1 LFLPEDGIGG
11 HVVVLLEVLWVDVEE
26 LLYVIHCLAGSKD
39 EEEVD
44 IAVYFLFGE
53 RDVRF

>member
-1 LFLPEDGIGG
+1 M
-11 HVVVLLEVLWVDVEE
+11 VLLEVLWVDVEE

-44 IAVYFLFGE
+44 IAVCFLFGE